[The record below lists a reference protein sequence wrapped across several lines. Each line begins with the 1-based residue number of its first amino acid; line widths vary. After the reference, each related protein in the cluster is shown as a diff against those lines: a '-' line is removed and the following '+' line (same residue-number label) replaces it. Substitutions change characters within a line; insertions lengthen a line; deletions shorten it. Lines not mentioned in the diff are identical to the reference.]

1 VIGILGSRSPEDSAN
16 VLDVFRKAIGAP
28 GNGGQNPVLEY
39 RWARGQYDQLPAL
52 AAELVGAK
60 VALIVA
66 FGPPAA
72 VAAKNATAAIPVV
85 FVTGGDP
92 VAMGLVNS
100 LNQPG
105 GNVTG
110 VSLVNSELGSKRF
123 DMLAELLPSANLIA
137 FLENPKNPDSTI
149 ETGDVLAA
157 ARSRGR
163 QGFIANASTD
173 QEIEAAFAAITKRH
187 AGAVFVGVDPF
198 FNARRAKVVSLAAQY
213 KIPAIYQFR
222 EFTDAGGLISYGASL
237 ADAYEHAASYVT
249 RILAGGRPA
258 DLPVLQ
264 SVKFE
269 LVLNLKTAKALG
281 LAVPPSLLA
290 RADEVIE

>member
-1 VIGILGSRSPEDSAN
+1 
-16 VLDVFRKAIGAP
+16 
-28 GNGGQNPVLEY
+28 
-39 RWARGQYDQLPAL
+39 
-52 AAELVGAK
+52 
-60 VALIVA
+60 
-66 FGPPAA
+66 
-72 VAAKNATAAIPVV
+72 
-85 FVTGGDP
+85 
-92 VAMGLVNS
+92 MGLVNTI
-100 LNQPG
+100 NRPG

-110 VSLVNSELGSKRF
+110 VNLVNSELGSKRLDF
-123 DMLAELLPSANLIA
+123 LAELIPSAKTIA

-149 ETGDVLAA
+149 ETGDALAA
-157 ARSRGR
+157 ARSRDR

-173 QEIEAAFAAITKRH
+173 EEIEAAFATIAKRR

-222 EFTDAGGLISYGASL
+222 EFVDAGGLISYGASL
-237 ADAYEHAASYVT
+237 ADAYEHAADYVT
-249 RILAGGRPA
+249 RILGGSRPT
-258 DLPVLQ
+258 DLPVSQ

-281 LAVPPSLLA
+281 LTIPPSLIA